1 MNNVQGIG
9 FMQGLVLGSLV
20 GAVIAVLVA
29 PAAGSTTRKQ
39 IRDESVELSKRSQ
52 AFGDSAPGQAQN
64 IARSPQPQAMLN
76 QVNV

>member
-29 PAAGSTTRKQ
+29 PAAGTTTR
-39 IRDESVELSKRSQ
+39 Q
-52 AFGDSAPGQAQN
+52 ANS
-64 IARSPQPQAMLN
+64 RREC
-76 QVNV
+76 